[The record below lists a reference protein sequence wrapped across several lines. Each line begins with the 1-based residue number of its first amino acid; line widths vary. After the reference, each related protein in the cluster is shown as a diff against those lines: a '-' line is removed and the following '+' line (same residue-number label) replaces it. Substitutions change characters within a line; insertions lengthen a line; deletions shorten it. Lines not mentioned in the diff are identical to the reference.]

1 MRFMRFMRFIAL
13 LACALLAAGAGAAQA
28 GAASQAGVA
37 TVAAP
42 AAMSKAEHT
51 LLTSMAQAQ
60 VNEIAAA
67 RQALDTSKNDGVRKF
82 AQTMVDDHGKAL
94 DSIKTLARARNV
106 SLPTEPDAAHKA
118 LAARMQKLRGDA
130 FDKAYIKQAGVN
142 DHSKVHSMLVKHA
155 DKPKDAELKALV
167 AGMTPTVAAH
177 LDAAK
182 ALQGGGAPATR

>member
-1 MRFMRFMRFIAL
+1 M
-13 LACALLAAGAGAAQA
+13 
-28 GAASQAGVA
+28 
-37 TVAAP
+37 
-42 AAMSKAEHT
+42 
-51 LLTSMAQAQ
+51 
-60 VNEIAAA
+60 
-67 RQALDTSKNDGVRKF
+67 SKNDGVRKF

-130 FDKAYIKQAGVN
+130 FDKAYIKEAGVN

>member
-1 MRFMRFMRFIAL
+1 MRFMRFIAL

-28 GAASQAGVA
+28 GAAAQAGVA

-42 AAMSKAEHT
+42 PAMSKADQT

>member
-28 GAASQAGVA
+28 GAAAQAGVA

-42 AAMSKAEHT
+42 PAMSKADPT

-67 RQALDTSKNDGVRKF
+67 RQALDMSKNDGVRKF

-130 FDKAYIKQAGVN
+130 FDKAYIKEAGVN

-155 DKPKDAELKALV
+155 DKPKDAELKALA
-167 AGMTPTVAAH
+167 AGMKPTVAAH